1 MGLASTQD
9 PRDRGSSLLRAA
21 ATTLAAVLV
30 AGNQNL
36 VNLRGDV
43 EEGVA
48 DAEELGGHPQVSE
61 AADFSMQLTRVC
73 LLVVIGGS

>member
-9 PRDRGSSLLRAA
+9 PRHRGSSLLRAA
-21 ATTLAAVLV
+21 ATTLAAVLI

-48 DAEELGGHPQVSE
+48 DAEELGGHPRS
-61 AADFSMQLTRVC
+61 C
-73 LLVVIGGS
+73 GLLRYSSREFAYWL